1 MITKKMKA
9 LVEGG
14 SAIRA
19 MFEEGKK
26 MAAIYGS
33 ENIFNF
39 TIGNPSVEP
48 PAAVNEAM
56 KEILD
61 TEKPLALHT
70 EQGIIMTSGAAAAI
84 VVIANS

>member
-26 MAAIYGS
+26 WLL
-33 ENIFNF
+33 
-39 TIGNPSVEP
+39 
-48 PAAVNEAM
+48 
-56 KEILD
+56 KE
-61 TEKPLALHT
+61 
-70 EQGIIMTSGAAAAI
+70 EQKMYLTFL
-84 VVIANS
+84 

>member
-26 MAAIYGS
+26 MIAERGA
-33 ENIFNF
+33 ENVFDF
-39 TIGNPSVEP
+39 SLGNPSIVPPKSWPGGIMKSRSTVEATGKSP
-48 PAAVNEAM
+48 N
-56 KEILD
+56 
-61 TEKPLALHT
+61 
-70 EQGIIMTSGAAAAI
+70 
-84 VVIANS
+84 

>member
-26 MAAIYGS
+26 MIAERGA
-33 ENIFNF
+33 ENVFDF
-39 TIGNPSVEP
+39 SLGNPSIVP
-48 PAAVNEAM
+48 PKSVKESIIDIVNTPRTSARRTARSISGQIQCPHPEAA
-56 KEILD
+56 
-61 TEKPLALHT
+61 
-70 EQGIIMTSGAAAAI
+70 
-84 VVIANS
+84 